1 MPSIQVNL
9 TLKQKIDAIE
19 ASKQPGFKQSDYA
32 HKIVRVTRAHT
43 IIPID
48 NSILSNLK

>member
-43 IIPID
+43 IIPIVLTIQ
-48 NSILSNLK
+48 SSLI